1 MHTGSSA
8 SRMNRIV
15 ERCPSCGVEHDEP
28 THECEACGSPVRFW
42 CRTHSREIGWL
53 ESDVCPRCPPSAARP
68 RPPKPVPPRT
78 VAPTPAPPAGAAAA
92 SASRPYLRFDRAPAP
107 AVEAPAAPPPAA
119 PVPTP
124 VAAAPMDPAVP
135 VETSAAAPAAA
146 RKRGPGPVARVFDG
160 VLTAMWWGIVFA
172 LAGIGAGALIAYFMN
187 DDIPTIA
194 AAGGAIAGAGG
205 VILGAL
211 AAIGRA
217 TKSNPPE
224 R

>member
-1 MHTGSSA
+1 
-8 SRMNRIV
+8 MNRIV

-53 ESDVCPRCPPSAARP
+53 ESDVCPRCPPGAARP
-68 RPPKPVPPRT
+68 RPPKPAPPPS
-78 VAPTPAPPAGAAAA
+78 VAPTPAPSAGGAPT
-92 SASRPYLRFDRAPAP
+92 SASRPYLRFDRARA
-107 AVEAPAAPPPAA
+107 ATVEAPAAHPAPT

-124 VAAAPMDPAVP
+124 IAAALVDPVVAVEASA
-135 VETSAAAPAAA
+135 ETPAAG
-146 RKRGPGPVARVFDG
+146 RKRGPGPAARVFDG

-172 LAGIGAGALIAYFMN
+172 LAGIGAGALIAWFMS

-194 AAGGAIAGAGG
+194 TAGGVIAGAGG

-217 TKSNPPE
+217 KQSNPPE